1 MKNCLLGKNDRFGN
15 EESLVKKIYM
25 DNNATTAVR
34 EEVLESM
41 LPFFREQF
49 GNPSSLHW
57 AGRVVNT
64 ELERSRQQVAELIN
78 CSPSEIIFTSSGSE
92 GNNFA
97 LKGTVEALRDK
108 GNHII
113 TTAVEHPAVLTTCR
127 FFEKRGVRVTYLP
140 VDEEG
145 LLNLQDLENAIT
157 DQTILIAVMWANN
170 ETGVLFPIEEIGR
183 IARKHKI
190 RFFSDAV
197 QAVGRIPVDVQRAGV
212 DILTLSGHKFEAPKG
227 VGALFVRKGNPLIPL
242 IHGGHQELNRRGGTH
257 NLAGIVGLG
266 KACELAARDMED
278 YSARVAGLR
287 DKLQKGFME
296 KVSEVKLNGHPEN
309 RLPGTLNV
317 SFAYIEGEALLLH
330 LDMQGIA
337 ASSGSA
343 CTSGTMGMSHVLQ
356 AMDVDPLLGQ
366 SSVRFS
372 LGRETTEEDIDYVL
386 DVLPPI
392 VQKLREMSPFYPDT
406 TEVAS

>member
-1 MKNCLLGKNDRFGN
+1 M
-15 EESLVKKIYM
+15 KKIYL

-34 EEVLESM
+34 ADVMDTM
-41 LPFFREQF
+41 LPFFREDF

-57 AGRVVNT
+57 AGRAVNT
-64 ELERSRQQVAELIN
+64 HLEKARRQVADLIN
-78 CSPSEIIFTSSGSE
+78 CVPSEIVFTSCGSE

-97 LKGTVEALRDK
+97 LKGTVEALRKK
-108 GNHII
+108 GGHII

-127 FFEKRGVRVTYLP
+127 FLEKQGTRVTYLP
-140 VDEEG
+140 VDEYG
-145 LLNLQDLENAIT
+145 LLDLDALEKAIT
-157 DQTILIAVMWANN
+157 PQTILIAVMWGNN
-170 ETGVLFPIEEIGR
+170 ETGVVFPIEEIGR
-183 IARKHKI
+183 IAGKHDV
-190 RFFSDAV
+190 RFLSDAV
-197 QAVGRIPVDVQRAGV
+197 QAVGKIPVDVQTAGV
-212 DILTLSGHKFEAPKG
+212 DLLSLSGHKIEAPKG

-257 NLAGIVGLG
+257 NVPGIVGLG
-266 KACELAARDMED
+266 RACELAVGEVGGYQKKIGA
-278 YSARVAGLR
+278 LR
-287 DKLQKGFME
+287 DRLQQGLMA
-296 KVSEVKLNGHPEN
+296 KVPEVKLNGHVQY

-343 CTSGTMGMSHVLQ
+343 CTSGTMGMSHVLE
-356 AMDVDPLLGQ
+356 AMKVDPLLGQ

-392 VQKLREMSPFYPDT
+392 VQKLREMSPLYHNT
-406 TEVAS
+406 SEAAS